1 MYFVVYLYKVWL
13 NRKETM
19 EYNIEDAKK
28 ELREVNNCLSLYMKK
43 KRALQTFIQDEND
56 RIKMIASP
64 KSKAWELK
72 HDRTFIEE
80 HGRERTQQEVARL
93 MGYSLKQVQRFLN
106 EKEV

>member
-1 MYFVVYLYKVWL
+1 MKRITLDDAQ
-13 NRKETM
+13 
-19 EYNIEDAKK
+19 IE
-28 ELREVNNCLSLYMKK
+28 LSQINNCLSYYMKR
-43 KRALQTFIQDEND
+43 KRALQEYILNEND
-56 RIKMIASP
+56 RLKNISSP